1 MLDIE
6 VASALAPGAKI
17 AVYFAPFTEQG
28 WVDAVSAAVHDTAR
42 RPSVLSISWGF
53 TEGQDIWTS
62 QAIQAVNQAFQ
73 AAALL
78 GVTVCAASGDDG
90 SQDQLDD
97 GHAHVDFPAAS
108 PYVLACGGTTL
119 QLSGDAITGEIVWNE
134 GSRAEGGGATG
145 GGVSEMNALP
155 AWQEGIVPVSVNP
168 THLRGRGVPDVAG
181 NADGRTGYTI
191 LVDGQVVPGRRW
203 DERGLA
209 AVGGLDRA
217 RESAVRQTGRVHQSA
232 ALQGARGHGAARY
245 YCGHERSHGGVI
257 GAYAAQSGWDACTGW
272 GTPDGEQLLSALT
285 TTTGAN
291 TGSTAYSECLWGW
304 RRTLDRDR
312 DYHLPDRP
320 GGSGVFSPASPG
332 DQPGLLIPVASA
344 AHEERLCEHAESWL
358 ASRAGAALIAE
369 LL

>member
-1 MLDIE
+1 M
-6 VASALAPGAKI
+6 
-17 AVYFAPFTEQG
+17 
-28 WVDAVSAAVHDTAR
+28 
-42 RPSVLSISWGF
+42 LSISWGF

-168 THLRGRGVPDVAG
+168 THTRGRGVPDVAG

-191 LVDGQVVPGRRW
+191 LVDGEMTPG
-203 DERGLA
+203 
-209 AVGGLDRA
+209 VGGT
-217 RESAVRQTGRVHQSA
+217 SAVAPLWAGLIARVNQQVGKPVGFINP
-232 ALQGARGHGAARY
+232 LLYKGNVGTCAARHY
-245 YCGHERSHGGVI
+245 RRHERSH
-257 GAYAAQSGWDACTGW
+257 
-272 GTPDGEQLLSALT
+272 
-285 TTTGAN
+285 
-291 TGSTAYSECLWGW
+291 W
-304 RRTLDRDR
+304 RRDR
-312 DYHLPDRP
+312 
-320 GGSGVFSPASPG
+320 
-332 DQPGLLIPVASA
+332 
-344 AHEERLCEHAESWL
+344 RL
-358 ASRAGAALIAE
+358 
-369 LL
+369 